1 MRSIL
6 IALTVICLSL
16 VASTSYAQCPGG
28 VCPTGRVF
36 NAGPL
41 AATSLRGTTTI
52 RSRSVMNY
60 GDGMVGVG
68 STARRERRRG
78 FFFRRR

>member
-6 IALTVICLSL
+6 IALAVICLSL

-28 VCPTGRVF
+28 VCPTSRPIL

-41 AATSLRGTTTI
+41 AATALRGTTVI
-52 RSRSVMNY
+52 RSRVNY
-60 GDGMVGVG
+60 GDGMIGVG

-78 FFFRRR
+78 FIFRRR